1 MECLLLASAAIA
13 LLLLGLI
20 PAGVS
25 NADDNGI
32 EIAYGSVIKLMH
44 ERTKFRL
51 HSHDILYGSGSGQQS
66 VTGYPD
72 VDDASSYWIVKPQ
85 LDSSAKQGDAIP
97 SGSIIRLQHM
107 TTRRWLH
114 SHVYASPISGNL
126 EVSCFGGDDE
136 SNTGDHWQL
145 DIEGNGTWKRNQRI
159 KLRHIDTGAY
169 LHSHKHR
176 YKGSVEGSRRYTKF
190 WMPKSQFVN
199 FKVHIPIIK

>member
-44 ERTKFRL
+44 ERR
-51 HSHDILYGSGSGQQS
+51 SSGCILTTSSTDRGGQQS

-72 VDDASSYWIVKPQ
+72 VDDASSYWIVKPK

-114 SHVYASPISGNL
+114 SHVYASPSQ
-126 EVSCFGGDDE
+126 V
-136 SNTGDHWQL
+136 
-145 DIEGNGTWKRNQRI
+145 TWR
-159 KLRHIDTGAY
+159 
-169 LHSHKHR
+169 
-176 YKGSVEGSRRYTKF
+176 
-190 WMPKSQFVN
+190 
-199 FKVHIPIIK
+199 